1 MQYCFTIKELGSA
14 EIDPHCPVLIYFC
27 MDVYQ
32 NGDSACQVAAAICAT
47 VFV

>member
-27 MDVYQ
+27 MDVVSVKH
-32 NGDSACQVAAAICAT
+32 GVG
-47 VFV
+47 